1 MTTQLDPAALEVL
14 ATTPAVLHAML
25 GKLPEA
31 TVNVPGAEGWSP
43 KDVVAHLAS
52 IQRPAVIERIG
63 ALLSG
68 GGAAVPNVDEDAA
81 LAQSGLRGRPL
92 DDALEVFAELRAE
105 AMTLL
110 RSIEPAQLGQRGT
123 HSVAGEISV
132 ADIIHHV
139 AYHDLLHV
147 EQVARLLYVP
157 IERERG
163 AMRMF

>member
-14 ATTPAVLHAML
+14 ATTPAVLRAML
-25 GKLPEA
+25 GRLPDA
-31 TVNVPGAEGWSP
+31 TVSAPGAEGWSP

-63 ALLSG
+63 ALLSNE
-68 GGAAVPNVDEDAA
+68 GATVPNVDEDGA

-92 DDALEVFAELRAE
+92 EDVLEIFAELRAE

-110 RSIEPAQLGQRGT
+110 RSIEPAQLGQWGK

-132 ADIIHHV
+132 ADTIHHL
-139 AYHDLLHV
+139 AYHDLLHIA
-147 EQVARLLYVP
+147 QVARLLYVP

>member
-14 ATTPAVLHAML
+14 ATTPAALRAML
-25 GKLPEA
+25 SRLPEA
-31 TVNVPGAEGWSP
+31 TVSAPGAEGWSP

-68 GGAAVPNVDEDAA
+68 GVAAVPNVDEDAA

-92 DDALEVFAELRAE
+92 EDALEAFAELRAE

-110 RSIEPAQLGQRGT
+110 RSIEPAQLGLRGK

-132 ADIIHHV
+132 ADVIHHL

-147 EQVARLLYVP
+147 EQIARLLCVP
-157 IERERG
+157 IELQRG